1 MDKDFLLETA
11 TSQTLFHHF
20 ASEWPICDY
29 HCHIS
34 PDVLAENKNFSDLA
48 DVWLGGDHYKW
59 RAMRLA
65 GIPERLITGDADPE
79 EKFMAWAELLPWLA
93 GNPLHHWTNLEL
105 QRYFGIDEPLTSANA
120 KTVWQKA
127 NDALSR
133 PDFRPLQLLEKLN
146 VRWLC
151 TTDDPLDTLE
161 PHAALAKGSHL
172 TKVLPAFRPDR
183 FFKLD
188 QLAFTD
194 WVNQLGEITQQKI
207 ESFEGLSRALA
218 LQIDRFN
225 QQGCRLSDHAF
236 DVLPGTAADKAA
248 AERSYAKRL
257 NGEHLSHADIACF
270 RATLLSELAAV
281 YSRHDWTMQLHIG
294 AKRNA
299 SSRGFKALGPDTGF
313 DVIQDYPISDDLVT
327 LLDDLER
334 SGRLPRTLLFSLN
347 AKDNMTMS
355 TIASAFA
362 KDGAESWVSLGPAW
376 WFHDQLDGMIL
387 HLKQLCQVGV
397 LKTFVGMTTDSR
409 SLLSYTRHEYFRR
422 LFCNELGNWIEN
434 GQLAYDEV
442 RLHELIGRVC
452 YQNAE
457 ALVKI

>member
-1 MDKDFLLETA
+1 MDKNFLLETE
-11 TSQTLFHHF
+11 TSQTLFNQF

-34 PDVLAENKNFSDLA
+34 PDVLAENKNFKDLA

-79 EKFMAWAELLPWLA
+79 EKFMAWADLLPWLA

-105 QRYFGIDEPLTSANA
+105 QRYFMIEEPLSAANA
-120 KTVWQKA
+120 KAVWQKA

-161 PHAALAKGSHL
+161 AHAKLAKGNQH

-183 FFKLD
+183 FFKIN
-188 QLAFTD
+188 QSAFTD
-194 WVNQLGEITQQKI
+194 WVKQLGETTQLKI
-207 ESFEGLSRALA
+207 ESFEGLSQALIA
-218 LQIDRFN
+218 RVDQFHK
-225 QQGCRLSDHAF
+225 QGCRLSDHAF
-236 DVLPGTAADKAA
+236 DLLPGTTADLAA
-248 AERSYAKRL
+248 AERSFTKRL
-257 NGEHLSHADIACF
+257 NGEHLSRADIAIYQ
-270 RATLLSELAAV
+270 ATLISELASA
-281 YSRHDWTMQLHIG
+281 YSRCGWTMQLHIG
-294 AKRNA
+294 ARRNA
-299 SSRGFKALGPDTGF
+299 SSKGFKALGADTGY
-313 DVIQDYPISDDLVT
+313 DVIQDYPVSDDLVT

-334 SGRLPRTLLFSLN
+334 SERLPRTLLYSLN
-347 AKDNMTMS
+347 AKDNMTMG

-422 LFCNELGNWIEN
+422 LFCNELGNWIEK
-434 GQLAYDEV
+434 GELPYDEA
-442 RLHELIGRVC
+442 RLEALIGRVC

-457 ALVKI
+457 ALVRL

>member
-11 TSQTLFHHF
+11 TSQTLFHQF